1 MCCENVLILLNLRK
15 YLFKEII
22 MINFLLESVSEPSE
36 NTGASWWVYLILL
49 GLVLVMLIVPSIS
62 NKKRA
67 KEYNE
72 MIDAIGVGDTIR
84 TVGGI
89 IGRIVKINEK
99 DGYKTFI
106 LETGA
111 KNSKTTMEFDMA
123 SIYTVINS
131 KNKPA
136 VQEKSEPAKVETQT
150 VEEVESTNLENKN
163 EEVESTD
170 AEPIKEQKPRTKK
183 SKKQA

>member
-1 MCCENVLILLNLRK
+1 MLN
-15 YLFKEII
+15 Y
-22 MINFLLESVSEPSE
+22 LLEATSGATE
-36 NTGASWWVYLILL
+36 NAGSQWWVYLILL
-49 GLVLVMLIVPSIS
+49 GLVIVMLIVPSIS

-72 MIDAIGVGDTIR
+72 MVNAIGVGDTVR

-89 IGRIVKINEK
+89 IGRVTKINDK

-111 KNSKTTMEFDMA
+111 KNTKSTMEFDIA

-136 VQEKSEPAKVETQT
+136 VAPEQDSKEKPAETESAKEVKDAVEEAKPEDVESVKVEKAT
-150 VEEVESTNLENKN
+150 
-163 EEVESTD
+163 
-170 AEPIKEQKPRTKK
+170 A
-183 SKKQA
+183 SKKNSKKVK

>member
-1 MCCENVLILLNLRK
+1 
-15 YLFKEII
+15 
-22 MINFLLESVSEPSE
+22 MINFLLES
-36 NTGASWWVYLILL
+36 TGATTENAGTSWWVYLILL

-62 NKKRA
+62 NRKRS
-67 KEYNE
+67 KEYND
-72 MIDAIGVGDTIR
+72 MINAVNVGDTIK

-123 SIYTVINS
+123 SIYNVINS
-131 KNKPA
+131 KSKPV
-136 VQEKSEPAKVETQT
+136 VQEKSEPAVSEAEKSEPASEENKAEDGEKVE
-150 VEEVESTNLENKN
+150 
-163 EEVESTD
+163 
-170 AEPIKEQKPRTKK
+170 EPAKEQKPKTKK

>member
-1 MCCENVLILLNLRK
+1 
-15 YLFKEII
+15 
-22 MINFLLESVSEPSE
+22 MINFLLESAGESAE
-36 NTGASWWVYLILL
+36 NAGTSWWGYLILL
-49 GLVLVMLIVPSIS
+49 GLVLIMLIVPSIS

-67 KEYNE
+67 KEYND
-72 MIDAIGVGDTIR
+72 MVSAIGVGDTVR

-131 KNKPA
+131 KNKPVA
-136 VQEKSEPAKVETQT
+136 VEQDNKKASEETKAEET
-150 VEEVESTNLENKN
+150 NDVDTKTDEVENKT
-163 EEVESTD
+163 E
-170 AEPIKEQKPRTKK
+170 EPIKAEKPKTKK
-183 SKKQA
+183 SKKQS

>member
-1 MCCENVLILLNLRK
+1 
-15 YLFKEII
+15 
-22 MINFLLESVSEPSE
+22 MINFLLESTSEGTA
-36 NTGASWWVYLILL
+36 NAGTSWWVYLILL
-49 GLVLVMLIVPSIS
+49 GLVLIMLIVPSIS

-67 KEYNE
+67 KEYND
-72 MIDAIGVGDTIR
+72 MIDSVGVGDTIR

-136 VQEKSEPAKVETQT
+136 IQEKTEPEKIESAKTEEPETTSAESVAEETKVE
-150 VEEVESTNLENKN
+150 
-163 EEVESTD
+163 
-170 AEPIKEQKPRTKK
+170 EPVKEQKPKTKK

>member
-1 MCCENVLILLNLRK
+1 
-15 YLFKEII
+15 
-22 MINFLLESVSEPSE
+22 MINFLLESAGETAE
-36 NTGASWWVYLILL
+36 NAGTSWWVYLILL

-67 KEYNE
+67 KEYND
-72 MIDAIGVGDTIR
+72 MIGAIGVGDTVR

-89 IGRIVKINEK
+89 IGRIVKINDK

-111 KNSKTTMEFDMA
+111 RNSKTTMEFDMA

-131 KNKPA
+131 KNKPVA
-136 VQEKSEPAKVETQT
+136 VEQESKKDAEVEKTEEANDVDAKT
-150 VEEVESTNLENKN
+150 EEVENN
-163 EEVESTD
+163 VE
-170 AEPIKEQKPRTKK
+170 EPIKAEKPKTKR